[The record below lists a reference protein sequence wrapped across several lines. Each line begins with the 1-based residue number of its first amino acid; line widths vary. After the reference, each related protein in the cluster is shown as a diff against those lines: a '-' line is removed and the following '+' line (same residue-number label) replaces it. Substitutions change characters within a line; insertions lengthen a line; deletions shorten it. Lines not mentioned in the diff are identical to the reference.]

1 VSRADRWLAMG
12 APVVAMATV
21 GVGLEIGGRDGV
33 RAAVVYGAPEARGSS
48 GAAWQ
53 VVVAEEKNGMREGLA
68 GVPVEVAG
76 RAGDHTATWHGATN
90 RDGIAEA
97 FLELPAAD
105 GVNLDVRS
113 GAVVL
118 AQGEADPGPGA
129 DPAKPSGAGGAWAPF
144 ARREGAVL
152 LDVAVT
158 GERVAPSFPATLW
171 VHATDAA
178 THAPVAGADVA
189 PEADPSL
196 TSATEHARTDSRG
209 WAELVVVPAGLAVS
223 LALDAQATD
232 GANVRKGIWIGGLVA
247 SPGGAR
253 VVTRPRWS
261 PDDTIDVAVSA
272 PSTHSTAYVE
282 IDDARGRAWAT
293 SVELTPTPGG
303 PATGEA
309 HAPKLGGGLYWA
321 VASGDSAGAAS
332 LGAGTAAQ
340 PFFVARTDGEALA
353 LGTDDAACALPRD
366 VRETSR
372 AVGTCLA
379 LAVAAPVARWIA
391 LDGFAAQRA
400 RDAARRSRGLG
411 VALGGVAA
419 AVLLEVAILLRAA
432 AASGAAVTAEGGIPV
447 ERRGFGVAVALL
459 TGLLGFALLA
469 AFLVRLS

>member
-12 APVVAMATV
+12 APVVAVATV

-33 RAAVVYGAPEARGSS
+33 RAAVVYGAPKAHGSP
-48 GAAWQ
+48 GTAWQ
-53 VVVAEEKNGMREGLA
+53 VVVAEEKNGMREGIA
-68 GVPVEVAG
+68 GVPVEVVG
-76 RAGDHTATWHGATN
+76 RAGDHAATWHGATN

-105 GVNLDVRS
+105 GVSLDVRS
-113 GAVVL
+113 GAAVL
-118 AQGEADPGPGA
+118 AQGEVSPDRVPEQ
-129 DPAKPSGAGGAWAPF
+129 AKPSGPWAPF

-171 VHATDAA
+171 VHATDGA

-223 LALDAQATD
+223 LALDAQAAD
-232 GANVRKGIWIGGLVA
+232 GANVRKGVWIGGLVA

-272 PSTHSTAYVE
+272 PSTRSTAYVE

-293 SVELTPTPGG
+293 SVDLTPTPGG

-309 HAPKLGGGLYWA
+309 HAPKLERGLYWA
-321 VASGDSAGAAS
+321 VASGDSAGAAA
-332 LGAGTAAQ
+332 LGAGTAAR

-353 LGTDDAACALPRD
+353 LGTDDDACALPRD

-372 AVGTCLA
+372 AVDTCLA
-379 LAVAAPVARWIA
+379 LAVAAPVARSIA

-400 RDAARRSRGLG
+400 RDGARRSRGLG

-447 ERRGFGVAVALL
+447 ERRGFRIAVALL

>member
-1 VSRADRWLAMG
+1 MSRADRWLAMG

-33 RAAVVYGAPEARGSS
+33 RAAVVYGAPKAQGSP
-48 GAAWQ
+48 GTAWQ
-53 VVVAEEKNGMREGLA
+53 VVVAEEKSGMREGLA
-68 GVPVEVAG
+68 GVPVEVVG
-76 RAGDHTATWHGATN
+76 RAADRAATWHGATN
-90 RDGIAEA
+90 GDGIAEA

-118 AQGEADPGPGA
+118 AQGEASPGPAPEPA
-129 DPAKPSGAGGAWAPF
+129 DPRAESGAWAPF

-158 GERVAPSFPATLW
+158 GGRVAPSFPATLW

-223 LALDAQATD
+223 LALDALAAD
-232 GANVRKGIWIGGLVA
+232 GADIRKGAWIGGLVA

-261 PDDTIDVAVSA
+261 PEVAIDVGVSA

-293 SVELTPTPGG
+293 SVDLTPTPGG
-303 PATGEA
+303 PATAEV
-309 HAPKLGGGLYWA
+309 HAPKLAGGLYWA
-321 VASGDSAGAAS
+321 VVSGDSAGAGT
-332 LGAGTAAQ
+332 LGAGTAAR
-340 PFFVARTDGEALA
+340 PFFVARTDDEALA
-353 LGTDDAACALPRD
+353 LGTDGDACAIPRD
-366 VRETSR
+366 VRETAR
-372 AVGTCLA
+372 AVDTCLA
-379 LAVAAPVARWIA
+379 LAVAAPVARWTA

-432 AASGAAVTAEGGIPV
+432 AASRAAVMAEGAIPV